1 MKSVIVLL
9 SLLSGMAFAQEA
21 QITEDFPL
29 IQQQSAPIYANLQMN
44 GVTRNMTTINPRFS
58 SISSADVTFNNKS
71 LRLML
76 TKKMPFCGPNRIC
89 AMMMPAPVQINLQV
103 IRVIQTE
110 CSVKYIAVTP
120 SNVKSTVY
128 EVVTVEDFTQSKCMT
143 TMDIPHLDGTLTYK
157 VTGVSSLSRQQETA
171 TATFNVDGGFIRAQ
185 N

>member
-9 SLLSGMAFAQEA
+9 SLLSGIAFAQET

-29 IQQQSAPIYANLQMN
+29 VQQQSAPIFANLQIN

-58 SISSADVTFNNKS
+58 SIISADVTFNNKS

-76 TKKMPFCGPNRIC
+76 TKKMPFCPAGRMC
-89 AMMMPAPVQINLQV
+89 AMAMPAPVEINLTI
-103 IRVIQTE
+103 IRVIHNE

-120 SNVKSTVY
+120 ANVKSTVY
-128 EVVTVEDFTQSKCMT
+128 EVVTVEDFTQSDCMT
-143 TMDIPHLDGTLTYK
+143 TMDALFLPGTLTYK
-157 VTGVSSLSRQQETA
+157 VTGVSSLSKQKETA
-171 TATFNVDGGFIRAQ
+171 TATFTVDGGFIRAQ